1 MRTEKIFDQKK
12 FEDLLVLKWTEF
24 IDGSKLI
31 ELISRLVEDNR
42 DSFEHVVNTKY
53 KKKSI
58 QIMVSRFQMAS
69 HGFTIWID
77 FLVPLQKDQVA
88 VGTTEMFLLSNGIL
102 SVSKTLGN
110 IFGSD

>member
-53 KKKSI
+53 KKKNYFFNPSLLLCI
-58 QIMVSRFQMAS
+58 VFQNTM
-69 HGFTIWID
+69 
-77 FLVPLQKDQVA
+77 P
-88 VGTTEMFLLSNGIL
+88 N
-102 SVSKTLGN
+102 
-110 IFGSD
+110 

>member
-12 FEDLLVLKWTEF
+12 FEDLMVLKWTEF
-24 IDGSKLI
+24 MDSSKLI
-31 ELISRLVEDNR
+31 ELVSRLVEENR
-42 DSFEHVVNTKY
+42 DSFEYIVNTKY
-53 KKKSI
+53 KKKGI

-102 SVSKTLGN
+102 SESKTLGN
-110 IFGSD
+110 IFEND